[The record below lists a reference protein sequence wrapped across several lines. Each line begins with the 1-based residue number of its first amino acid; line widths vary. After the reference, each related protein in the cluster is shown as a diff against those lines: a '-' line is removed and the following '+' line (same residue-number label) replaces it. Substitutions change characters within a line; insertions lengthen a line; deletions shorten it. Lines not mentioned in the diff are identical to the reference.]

1 MSASGE
7 VVGTVVEPHLFEA
20 ILEGRATPDAAVSTA
35 MEAPLP
41 RLGFD
46 EPVAAATRMLTSAH
60 ALLVEEK
67 GRPVGILTRIDVI
80 GFGSR

>member
-20 ILEGRATPDAAVSTA
+20 VLEGRATPDAAVSTV

-41 RLGFD
+41 RVGAD
-46 EPVAAATRMLTSAH
+46 ERVAAATRMLTSCH
-60 ALLVEEK
+60 ALLVEEQ
-67 GRPVGILTRIDVI
+67 GRPVGILTRIDVV
-80 GFGSR
+80 GYAVR